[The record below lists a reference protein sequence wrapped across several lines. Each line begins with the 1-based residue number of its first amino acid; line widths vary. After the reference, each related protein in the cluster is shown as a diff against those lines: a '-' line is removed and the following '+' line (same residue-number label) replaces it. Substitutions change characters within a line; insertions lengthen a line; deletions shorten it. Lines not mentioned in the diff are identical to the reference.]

1 MSEVILETNLDEIPL
16 FFKGKVRDVYDLDDK
31 LLIVATDR
39 ISAFDVVLPTG
50 IPDKG
55 KILTDLSV
63 FWFRKTSRVMKNHLI
78 TSNISQFP
86 KQLLKFKKTLKGR
99 SVLVKKAKVIP
110 LECVVRGYLSGSG
123 WEEYKQKESICGIRL
138 PPDMEES
145 DKLLEPIFTPATKAK
160 SGHDLNITQKEAA
173 DLVGEKLFAELKEKS
188 LKIYQEASNYA
199 EERGLI
205 IADTKF
211 EFGIYKGKVILV
223 DEVLTPDS
231 SRFWAGDEYSPG
243 GPQRSFDKQ
252 FVRDYLR
259 SLNWNEEPPAP
270 ALPERI
276 VEKTREKYLEA
287 ARRIMGKGWIG
298 D

>member
-1 MSEVILETNLDEIPL
+1 
-16 FFKGKVRDVYDLDDK
+16 
-31 LLIVATDR
+31 
-39 ISAFDVVLPTG
+39 
-50 IPDKG
+50 
-55 KILTDLSV
+55 
-63 FWFRKTSRVMKNHLI
+63 
-78 TSNISQFP
+78 
-86 KQLLKFKKTLKGR
+86 
-99 SVLVKKAKVIP
+99 LVKKAKVIP

-287 ARRIMGKGWIG
+287 TRRIMGKACARESGERR
-298 D
+298 

>member
-1 MSEVILETNLDEIPL
+1 MSGVILETNLAEVPL
-16 FFKGKVRDVYDLDDK
+16 FFKGKVRDIYDLDDK

-55 KILTDLSV
+55 RILTDLSV
-63 FWFRKTSRVMKNHLI
+63 FWFRKTSRIVKNHLI

-86 KQLLKFKKTLKGR
+86 KQLSKFKSVLEGR

-110 LECVVRGYLSGSG
+110 LECVVRGYLAGSG
-123 WEEYKQKESICGIRL
+123 WEEYEQKESICGIRL
-138 PPDMEES
+138 SPNLEES

-173 DLVGEKLFAELKEKS
+173 DLVGKKLFTELKEKS

-211 EFGIYKGKVILV
+211 EFGICKGKVILV

-243 GPQRSFDKQ
+243 GSQKSFDKQ
-252 FVRDYLR
+252 FVRDYLMG
-259 SLNWNEEPPAP
+259 LNWNKEPPAP
-270 ALPERI
+270 VLPERI

-287 ARRIMGKGWIG
+287 ARRIMGKIK

>member
-1 MSEVILETNLDEIPL
+1 MSGVILETNLAEVPL
-16 FFKGKVRDVYDLDDK
+16 FFKGKVRDIYDLDDK

-55 KILTDLSV
+55 RVLTDLSV
-63 FWFRKTSRVMKNHLI
+63 FWFRKTSRIVKNHLI

-86 KQLLKFKKTLKGR
+86 KQLSKFKSVLEGR

-110 LECVVRGYLSGSG
+110 LECVVRGYLAGSG
-123 WEEYKQKESICGIRL
+123 WEEYEQKESICGIRL
-138 PPDMEES
+138 SPNLEES

-173 DLVGEKLFAELKEKS
+173 DLVGKKLFTELKEKS

-211 EFGIYKGKVILV
+211 EFGICKGKVILV

-243 GPQRSFDKQ
+243 GSQKSFDKQ
-252 FVRDYLR
+252 FVRDYLMG
-259 SLNWNEEPPAP
+259 LNWNKEPPAP
-270 ALPERI
+270 VLPERI

-287 ARRIMGKGWIG
+287 ARRIMGKIK

>member
-1 MSEVILETNLDEIPL
+1 MSGVILETNLAEVPL

-55 KILTDLSV
+55 RVLTDLSV
-63 FWFRKTSRVMKNHLI
+63 FWFRKTSRIVKNHLI

-86 KQLLKFKKTLKGR
+86 KQLSKFKSVLEGR

-110 LECVVRGYLSGSG
+110 LECVVRGYLAGSG
-123 WEEYKQKESICGIRL
+123 WEEYEQKESICGIRL
-138 PPDMEES
+138 SPNLEES

-160 SGHDLNITQKEAA
+160 SGHDLNITQKEATN
-173 DLVGEKLFAELKEKS
+173 LVGKKLFTELKEKS

-199 EERGLI
+199 EGRGLI

-211 EFGIYKGKVILV
+211 EFGICKGKVILV
-223 DEVLTPDS
+223 DEILTPDS

-243 GPQRSFDKQ
+243 GSQKSFDKQ
-252 FVRDYLR
+252 FVRDYLM
-259 SLNWNEEPPAP
+259 SLNWNKEPPAP
-270 ALPERI
+270 VLPERI
-276 VEKTREKYLEA
+276 VEKTRGKYLEA
-287 ARRIMGKGWIG
+287 AGRIMGKGG
-298 D
+298 DRE

>member
-55 KILTDLSV
+55 RVLTDLSV
-63 FWFRKTSRVMKNHLI
+63 FWFRKTSRIVKNHLI

-243 GPQRSFDKQ
+243 GPQKSFDKQ
-252 FVRDYLR
+252 FVRDYLM
-259 SLNWNEEPPAP
+259 SLNWNKEPPAP
-270 ALPERI
+270 VLPERI

-287 ARRIMGKGWIG
+287 ARRVMGKGWIG

>member
-1 MSEVILETNLDEIPL
+1 MSGVILETNLAEVPL
-16 FFKGKVRDVYDLDDK
+16 FFKGKVRDIYDLDDK

-39 ISAFDVVLPTG
+39 ISAFDVILPTG

-55 KILTDLSV
+55 RVLTDLSV
-63 FWFRKTSRVMKNHLI
+63 FWFRKTSRIVKNHLV

-86 KQLLKFKKTLKGR
+86 KQLSKFKSVLEGR

-138 PPDMEES
+138 SPNLEES

-173 DLVGEKLFAELKEKS
+173 DLVGKKLFTELKEKS

-211 EFGIYKGKVILV
+211 EFGICKGKVILV

-243 GPQRSFDKQ
+243 GPQKSFDKQ
-252 FVRDYLR
+252 FVRDYLMG
-259 SLNWNEEPPAP
+259 LNWNKEPPAP
-270 ALPERI
+270 VLPERI
-276 VEKTREKYLEA
+276 VEKTRKKYLEA